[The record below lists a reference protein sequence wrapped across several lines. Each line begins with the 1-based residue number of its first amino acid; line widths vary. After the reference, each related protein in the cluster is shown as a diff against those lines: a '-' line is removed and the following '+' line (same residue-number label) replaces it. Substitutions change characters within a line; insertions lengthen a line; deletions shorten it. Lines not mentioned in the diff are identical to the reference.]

1 MLHIICQKRCWWFR
15 IMLVLELGIHG
26 PELIGPGPQKK
37 ENFDHLGPGT
47 TQRNFG
53 LVQTK
58 KKLRKSRTNSD
69 PCFERPFGDGLEKA

>member
-1 MLHIICQKRCWWFR
+1 MP
-15 IMLVLELGIHG
+15 VLEPGIHG
-26 PELIGPGPQKK
+26 PELIGQGPQKK

-69 PCFERPFGDGLEKA
+69 RALRGRLFAKRTAENGSTNKPWLQNTFF